1 MFDTS
6 SSLYIYGNVIEKWN
20 LHLQVVF
27 HVPGT
32 GLYAFIHLII
42 VLIMSNK
49 YFCFYFTQKNKTKH
63 GEFKYLFKFPCVHAC
78 SVPSVMSNSLQLQ
91 GLYSTRIL
99 SPWDSPNKDTGWVA
113 IPSSRGSYT

>member
-49 YFCFYFTQKNKTKH
+49 YFLFHTKNKTKH
-63 GEFKYLFKFPCVHAC
+63 REFK
-78 SVPSVMSNSLQLQ
+78 
-91 GLYSTRIL
+91 
-99 SPWDSPNKDTGWVA
+99 
-113 IPSSRGSYT
+113 